1 MGESGETQGAREEM
15 NDLAVW
21 YDGEDW
27 VIASSAEDADRICAE
42 LYGSGDLECKWRK
55 LPNDK
60 VICVDFEDGPGRI
73 ELTCG
78 QWIRRNGRGHLCSLD
93 Y

>member
-1 MGESGETQGAREEM
+1 M
-15 NDLAVW
+15 NDLYVW
-21 YDGEDW
+21 TDCEDW
-27 VIASSAEDADRICAE
+27 VIASNEEDADRICAE
-42 LYGSGDLECKWRK
+42 LYGSGELDLEWRK

-60 VICVDFEDGPGRI
+60 VVCVDFEDGPGRL
-73 ELTCG
+73 ELTCE